1 MSKRANALY
10 LQDIKNALNKIKR
23 YMAKLDFLDFTEDQ
37 KTIDAVIRNL
47 EIIGEAA
54 SHLPI
59 AFKNEHSNIPWGK
72 MIGLRNKVI
81 HEYFGVDLEILW
93 ETIVDDLP
101 PLVKKIAAIK

>member
-1 MSKRANALY
+1 MSKRTNALY
-10 LQDIKNALNKIKR
+10 LTDIKTALNNIKR
-23 YMAKLDFLDFTEDQ
+23 YTLKLDFIDFAQDQ

-54 SHLPI
+54 SHLPSS
-59 AFKNEHSNIPWGK
+59 FKSSHSNIPWRK

-93 ETIVDDLP
+93 KTIEDDLP
-101 PLVKKIAAIK
+101 LLVKKFIVKK